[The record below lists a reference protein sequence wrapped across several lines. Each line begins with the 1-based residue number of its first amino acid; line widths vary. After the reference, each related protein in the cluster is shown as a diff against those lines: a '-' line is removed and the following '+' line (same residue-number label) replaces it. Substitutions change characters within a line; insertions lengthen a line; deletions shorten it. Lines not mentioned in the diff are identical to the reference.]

1 MGLGG
6 MFNLSRGYPTL
17 TADIC
22 LVLTEIAFETV
33 CDLSLQC
40 GCFGLLMI
48 QWHILKG
55 ASRHVHQ
62 GGHLRDDRVGMFIL

>member
-33 CDLSLQC
+33 R
-40 GCFGLLMI
+40 FVVTVRLL
-48 QWHILKG
+48 WPSDDTVAHSEGGKS
-55 ASRHVHQ
+55 SRTS
-62 GGHLRDDRVGMFIL
+62 GWAFAR